1 VIGLIRRRDWPEHLA
16 VAPHFATWVFSD
28 VHGVAS
34 GLRAGL
40 RQAGLTD
47 GAGDWD
53 APSETQLIGL
63 GDYIDRGADSI
74 GVLEL
79 LWRLEQQAPASGG
92 RVVLLRGD
100 HEQLLMGAILGDAAA
115 WQVWLSDFAGGA
127 TFLRSIDADPER
139 VAAGGPRELRSVLGA
154 AVPDI
159 YQRLEAM
166 PEWCI
171 WGDAFLAHAGL
182 PPFADPD
189 SLEPGGE
196 HLWQDAE
203 YDAASDERWNLDG
216 PAFGAARRLGISRIV
231 YGHVTQPGYPKLDQD
246 GRALCLDTNAAA
258 VELVDRPLDR
268 GAALTLVRLAPKR
281 TLAASEFVRVDTRD
295 AADRAAASL

>member
-1 VIGLIRRRDWPEHLA
+1 MIGLVRPRDWPEHLA
-16 VAPHFATWVFSD
+16 LASGFPTWVFSD
-28 VHGVAS
+28 VHGVVT
-34 GLRAGL
+34 GLRAAL
-40 RQAGLTD
+40 YEAELTD
-47 GAGDWD
+47 GTGDWD
-53 APSETQLIGL
+53 APFGTQLIGL

-79 LWRLEQQAPASGG
+79 LWRLEEQAPSAGG
-92 RVVLLRGD
+92 RVILLSGN

-115 WQVWLSDFAGGA
+115 WRVWLSDFAGGA
-127 TFLRSIDADPER
+127 AFLDSFGADPAQVR
-139 VAAGGPRELRSVLGA
+139 AGGPRELRLALAA

-166 PEWCI
+166 AEWAI
-171 WGDAFLAHAGL
+171 WGDVFLAHAGL
-182 PPFADPD
+182 PPFADVD
-189 SLEPGGE
+189 ALEPGGE
-196 HLWQDAE
+196 HLWQEPHYERAG
-203 YDAASDERWNLDG
+203 DERWNLDG
-216 PAFGAARRLGISRIV
+216 PAFAAARRGGISRIV

-268 GAALTLVRLAPKR
+268 GAALTLARLAPQG